1 MKKLRNLF
9 LSYIMAGV
17 ALVASA
23 QQSAPTVPIDPAI
36 RIGKLDNGLT
46 YYIRHNE
53 EPKERASFYIIQ
65 NVGAIL
71 EEDDQNGLAH
81 FLEHMAFNGTQN
93 FPGKGIINT
102 LEKHGVAFGRNI
114 NAYTSL
120 DETIYNL
127 SDVPVTQV
135 GLVDTCLLVLHD
147 WSHYLLLTDNE
158 IDLERGV
165 ISEEWRTRRN
175 ASFRMQKTIMPVMF
189 KGSRYADRDII
200 GDLDIIK
207 SFNYETLRKYYQQWY
222 RTDLQAIAVVGD
234 IDVDQ
239 VEAKIKSMFGSIP
252 SLKDPSIRPAVE
264 IPPHKDTY
272 FVKASDPE
280 ATNYSVAVYY
290 LLKGIAPE
298 KKDLNYYRDQL
309 AISLFNRIL
318 SDRIAELLQKGEPPF
333 IQGAIMYGKFVRGYN
348 RMFITVSAKP
358 NKMDEALRA
367 IYTEAVRLNRYG
379 ITPTEL
385 DRAKSN
391 LLTQT
396 ENLWKQKDKI
406 SNDQYVDA
414 ISQHFLEN
422 EPLESMDAQWELTRQ
437 LLPSISA
444 DELSGKAKQWLNEE
458 NRVIVVTG
466 PEGGNVKL
474 LSETETLAIIDEIAK
489 SAIKPYEDTK
499 VASSLIDKE
508 LKGSPVISTR
518 QLPEYNAVEWKL
530 ANNAKIIYRFADYQK
545 DNVLFQAI
553 SPGGMSLYEPSQL
566 PSAML
571 ISEFTGNFGAGT
583 FDATTLKKML
593 TGKNVNLRPQL
604 SEINE
609 TFSGTSS
616 PKDFETMLQL
626 LYLKFQEPR
635 FDKEAYEALKT
646 RYVGLIANMAK
657 NPQKIMSDSLQMIL
671 TCHSPRTKLVTP
683 EFFNEVSLDKME
695 KIYRERFSDAG
706 DFTFFVV
713 GNIADSIAKPL
724 VGKYIGSLT
733 DLPSSEKWRDNND
746 QFPHGMTSRE
756 IKIPLETKK
765 ATVIMVFNEKMPWSP
780 EDNMKMSVIRDVLNL
795 RFTEEIREKEGGT
808 YGVSVA
814 AQNDKFPKEEKTL
827 QLSFD
832 TDTAKAEHLKPI
844 IFKIIERIKS
854 SGPTAEDLDKVVKNL
869 LKDREQA
876 KPNNSYWMNMLTSYY
891 RYNLNLD
898 KPENFENILK
908 SLTVKDVQKFAK
920 KFFKKADVVDLVFT
934 PKK

>member
-1 MKKLRNLF
+1 MKNLRNLF
-9 LSYIMAGV
+9 LSNILAGV
-17 ALVASA
+17 ALVVSA
-23 QQSAPTVPIDPAI
+23 QQSAQPVPIDPAI
-36 RIGKLDNGLT
+36 RIGKLENGLT

-102 LEKHGVAFGRNI
+102 LEKHGVAFGKNI
-114 NAYTSL
+114 NAYTAH

-127 SDVPVTQV
+127 SDVPVTNQGV
-135 GLVDTCLLVLHD
+135 MDTCLLVLHD
-147 WSHYLLLTDNE
+147 WSHYLLLLDKE

-175 ASFRMQKTIMPVMF
+175 AAFRMQKTIQQVMF
-189 KGSRYADRDII
+189 KGSRYANRDVI
-200 GDLDIIK
+200 GDLDVIK
-207 SFNYETLRKYYQQWY
+207 SFNYETLRKYYQKWY

-239 VEAKIKSMFGSIP
+239 METKIKALFGPIP
-252 SLKDPSIRPAVE
+252 MEKNPAIRPVVE
-264 IPPHKDTY
+264 IPSHKDNY
-272 FVKASDPE
+272 FVQATDPE
-280 ATNYSVAVYY
+280 ATNYSVAIFN
-290 LLKGIAPE
+290 LFKGVAPE

-309 AISLFNRIL
+309 AISLFNRIV
-318 SDRIAELLQKGEPPF
+318 SDRIAELLQKGQPPF
-333 IQGAIMYGKFVRGYN
+333 IQGAIMVGNFVRGYD
-348 RMFITVSAKP
+348 RLFITASAKP
-358 NKMDEALRA
+358 NKLDEALRA
-367 IYTEAVRLNRYG
+367 IYTEAVKLNRFG
-379 ITPTEL
+379 ISRSEL
-385 DRAKSN
+385 ERAKSN

-396 ENLWKQKDKI
+396 ETLWKQKDKI
-406 SNDQYVDA
+406 SNDQYIDA
-414 ISQHFLEN
+414 ISRHFLDN
-422 EPLESMDAQWELTRQ
+422 EPLESIDTQWELTRQ
-437 LLPSISA
+437 LLPSISPE
-444 DELSGKAKQWLNEE
+444 ELSFKAQQWLKAE
-458 NRVIVVTG
+458 NRVIAVTG
-466 PEGGNVKL
+466 PEGNNVKL
-474 LSETETLAIIDEIAK
+474 LNETETLAIIDNVTR
-489 SAIKPYEDTK
+489 SDVKPYEDTN
-499 VASSLIDKE
+499 VASSLIEKE

-518 QLPEYNAVEWKL
+518 QLPEFNAVEWIL
-530 ANNAKIIYRFADYQK
+530 ANNAKVIFRFADFQK
-545 DNVLFQAI
+545 DNVLFQGI
-553 SPGGMSLYEPSQL
+553 SPGGMSLYEPAQL

-604 SEINE
+604 AEINE
-609 TFSGTSS
+609 AFTGSSS
-616 PKDFETMLQL
+616 PKDFETLLQL

-635 FDKEAYEALKT
+635 FDREAFDALKS
-646 RYVGLIANMAK
+646 RYMAMIVNMAK

-683 EFFNEVSLDKME
+683 EFFNEISLEKME

-724 VGKYIGSLT
+724 VEKYIGSLT
-733 DLPSSEKWRDNND
+733 DLPSSENWKDNND

-765 ATVIMVFNEKMPWSP
+765 ATVIVVFNSKMPWTP

-795 RFTEEIREKEGGT
+795 RYTEEIREKEGGT
-808 YGVSVA
+808 YGVNVA
-814 AQNDKFPKEEKTL
+814 VQNDKFPKEEKTL

-844 IFKIIERIKS
+844 IFKVIEKIKS

-869 LKDREQA
+869 LKDREQG
-876 KPNNSYWMNMLTSYY
+876 KPNNSYWMNMLTGYY
-891 RYNLNLD
+891 RFNLNLD

-908 SLTVKDVQKFAK
+908 SMTVKDVQKFAK
-920 KFFKKADVVDLVFT
+920 KFFKKADVVDLVFS
-934 PKK
+934 PKE

>member
-1 MKKLRNLF
+1 MKNLRNLI

-17 ALVASA
+17 ALVVSA
-23 QQSAPTVPIDPAI
+23 QQSAPPVPIDPAI
-36 RIGKLDNGLT
+36 RIGKLENGLT

-102 LEKHGVAFGRNI
+102 LEKHGVAFGKNI
-114 NAYTSL
+114 NAYTAH
-120 DETIYNL
+120 DETVYNL
-127 SDVPVTQV
+127 SDVPVKQG
-135 GLVDTCLLVLHD
+135 GLIDTCLLVLHD

-158 IDLERGV
+158 IDSERGV

-175 ASFRMQKTIMPVMF
+175 AAFRMQKTIQQVMF
-189 KGSRYADRDII
+189 KGSRYADRDVI

-207 SFNYETLRKYYQQWY
+207 SFKYETLRKYYQKWY

-239 VEAKIKSMFGSIP
+239 TEAKIKALFSPIP
-252 SLKDPSIRPAVE
+252 IDKNPAVRTVVE
-264 IPPHKDTY
+264 IPAHKETY
-272 FVKASDPE
+272 FVQATDPE
-280 ATNYSVAVYY
+280 ATNYSIAVYNVF
-290 LLKGIAPE
+290 KGVAPE

-309 AISLFNRIL
+309 AISLFNRIV
-318 SDRIAELLQKGEPPF
+318 SDRIAELLQKGQPPF
-333 IQGAIMYGKFVRGYN
+333 IQGAIMVGKFVRGYD
-348 RMFITVSAKP
+348 RMFITASAKP
-358 NKMDEALRA
+358 NKLDEALRS
-367 IYTEAVRLNRYG
+367 IYTETVRLNRFG
-379 ITPTEL
+379 ITPSEL
-385 DRAKSN
+385 ERAKSN
-391 LLTQT
+391 LMTQT
-396 ENLWKQKDKI
+396 ETLWKQKDKI
-406 SNDQYVDA
+406 SNDQYIDA
-414 ISQHFLEN
+414 ISQHFLNN
-422 EPLESMDAQWELTRQ
+422 ESLESIDTQWQLTQQ

-444 DELSGKAKQWLNEE
+444 EELSLKVKQWLTDD
-458 NRVIVVTG
+458 NRVITVTG
-466 PEGGNVKL
+466 PEGKDVKL
-474 LSETETLAIIDEIAK
+474 LTETETLAIMEDVTK
-489 SAIKPYEDTK
+489 SDIKPYEDTK
-499 VASSLIDKE
+499 VATSLIDKE
-508 LKGSPVISTR
+508 LKGSLVISAR
-518 QLPEYNAVEWKL
+518 QLPEYNAVEWIL
-530 ANNAKIIYRFADYQK
+530 ANNAKVIYRFADYQK

-553 SPGGMSLYEPSQL
+553 SPGGMSLYEPALL

-593 TGKNVNLRPQL
+593 TGKNANLRLQI
-604 SEINE
+604 SELNE
-609 TFSGTSS
+609 AFTGSSS
-616 PKDFETMLQL
+616 PKDFETLLQL

-635 FDKEAYEALKT
+635 FDLDAFNALKS
-646 RYVGLIANMAK
+646 RYTALIANMAK

-671 TCHSPRTKLVTP
+671 TCHSPRTILVTP
-683 EFFNEVSLDKME
+683 EFFNEISLEKME
-695 KIYRERFSDAG
+695 MIYRERFSDAG

-713 GNIADSIAKPL
+713 GNIPDSVAKPL
-724 VGKYIGSLT
+724 VAKYIGSLT
-733 DLPSSEKWRDNND
+733 DLPRTENWADNKN

-765 ATVIMVFNEKMPWSP
+765 ATIVVVFNKKMPWSP
-780 EDNMKMSVIRDVLNL
+780 VDNMKMSVIRDVLNL
-795 RFTEEIREKEGGT
+795 RYTEEIREKEGGT

-844 IFKIIERIKS
+844 IFKIIEKLKA
-854 SGPTAEDLDKVVKNL
+854 SGPTAVDLDKVVKNL
-869 LKDREQA
+869 MKDREQA

-908 SLTVKDVQKFAK
+908 SMTVKDVQKFAK
-920 KFFKKADVVDLVFT
+920 KYFKKADVVDLVFT
-934 PKK
+934 PKE